1 MYGDSFKTCSSRNSP
16 AHTYRLVKPTYTKDT
31 EQYILQ
37 IDFKMRNQYA
47 QATTKH
53 QTVDPD
59 SVDSSPGHQQAM
71 HVSLSSF
78 AEEDTRIRRRR
89 FYNGQM
95 NGPRGHR
102 FTPKVTPGSASVNIE
117 SVAYNS
123 SAPGHTELR
132 LQMDSENILALCGSP
147 AHTHLIVYDL
157 SSGHA

>member
-1 MYGDSFKTCSSRNSP
+1 MSHPSTNFSESL
-16 AHTYRLVKPTYTKDT
+16 RLVKRTYMKDT
-31 EQYILQ
+31 KQYILQ
-37 IDFKMRNQYA
+37 IASKIRNHHAHTKM
-47 QATTKH
+47 KH

-102 FTPKVTPGSASVNIE
+102 FTPKATPGSASVNIE

-147 AHTHLIVYDL
+147 AHTYLKFYDL
-157 SSGHA
+157 SSEHT